1 MVDES
6 VLAIN
11 SSVQFDE
18 SISHYEI
25 HAHQPYGSSSFNNS
39 DEIRITIQNQDLF
52 ILPSKSFLHISGKL
66 SKKNTQ
72 TAPTKV
78 KLVHNAMCHMFD
90 EIRYEINGIEVDKS
104 KNVGVTST
112 IKNYLSINAST
123 NLENAGWMSIDE
135 NVQLTN
141 DDGYF
146 DVCIPLK
153 MLLGF
158 AEDYKKIIVNAKH
171 EIILIRSRNDINSI
185 IPNDD
190 TVVAEEQI
198 DINIMKIEWLIPYVM
213 LSNKQKIEMMKY
225 IQKDPLISIGFRSW
239 ELYEYPLLPRTNKH
253 IWTIKTASQLEKPR
267 YVILVFQTN
276 RKNQWNKNANNFD
289 HCNISDVKLHLNS
302 QIYPYGNLNLDI
314 NKNQFALLYEMY
326 ANFSESYYGNQQQF
340 SISKEIFKSKLPFIV
355 IDCSRQNEML
365 KSGPVDVRLE
375 FESKEN
381 FPADTSAYCLI
392 IHDRILEYKPI
403 SGIIRKLI

>member
-11 SSVQFDE
+11 SPVQFDE

-25 HAHQPYGSSSFNNS
+25 HAHQPYGSS
-39 DEIRITIQNQDLF
+39 T
-52 ILPSKSFLHISGKL
+52 
-66 SKKNTQ
+66 
-72 TAPTKV
+72 PTKV

-112 IKNYLSINAST
+112 IKNYLSINSST

-141 DDGYF
+141 TDGYF
-146 DVCIPLK
+146 NVCIPFK
-153 MLLGF
+153 MVLGF

-185 IPNDD
+185 IPSDN

-198 DINIMKIEWLIPYVM
+198 NINIMRIEWLILYVM

-239 ELYEYPLLPRTNKH
+239 ESYEYPLLPRTNKQ

-267 YVILVFQTN
+267 HVILVFQTN

-314 NKNQFALLYEMY
+314 NKNH
-326 ANFSESYYGNQQQF
+326 
-340 SISKEIFKSKLPFIV
+340 
-355 IDCSRQNEML
+355 RQNEML